1 MTNPFD
7 TYEDL
12 VTQALDAHAQGDYA
26 AFEAVASEAF
36 LSRVS
41 ESGFLRAH
49 ASLGHLIGGA
59 TTRRDLGWLRRD
71 GAIVLLIVLGRD
83 DESDE
88 ILVQIGI
95 RDADD
100 GPEIDWM
107 WIE

>member
-1 MTNPFD
+1 MTDPFD
-7 TYEDL
+7 TYGDL
-12 VTQALDAHAQGDYA
+12 ILRALDAHAQGDFG
-26 AFEAVASEAF
+26 AFEAVASQAF

-49 ASLGHLIGGA
+49 ASLGHLMGGA
-59 TTRRDLGWLRRD
+59 TTRRDLGWLRRG

-95 RDADD
+95 RETDV